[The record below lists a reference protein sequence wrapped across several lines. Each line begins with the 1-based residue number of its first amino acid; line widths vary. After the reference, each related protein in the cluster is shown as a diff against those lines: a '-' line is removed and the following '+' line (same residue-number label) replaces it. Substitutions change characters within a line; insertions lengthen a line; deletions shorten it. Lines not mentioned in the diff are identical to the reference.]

1 MSLSATSPS
10 TFTARRGLFV
20 FTHDLRVCDNRALSA
35 LASQVDALDAL
46 YVLESSSVNYRSA
59 SRGALPTLYLDAT
72 LKQLDAALRPFGQR
86 LVLEQGAWTET
97 IVAYCLRHGVTHV
110 GVSEAFGLDELKRQA
125 TLVKALQELNIA
137 LTTVDQHSLFE
148 KHHWPV
154 VPHPHQLS
162 FSQFRRFIER
172 ANLNVK
178 GVYTPTHLPAPMSE
192 STANHSERSA
202 AGTQSHSS
210 SVWLAKA
217 GCIEGKKHLADYFCS
232 DLPQVY
238 KQTRNAIDD
247 WDSSTKLSPWL
258 ALGSLSVRQ
267 VLRELKHHE
276 QCFGKNDS
284 TQWIQVELLWR
295 EYFHWQMHHAG
306 PEYFSASGVNRQPRA
321 SRQSTAD
328 FKQWSLGKTPY
339 PIVNAIIRQLNQT
352 GYISNRARQ
361 IAASCWVN
369 EYQGDW
375 RWGAA
380 HYQQQLL
387 DYDVAINWGNWQYI
401 AGVGFDKKGGRHFNL
416 GKQTQLFDPQGHYI
430 QRWAPTSHQDFE
442 QMGQTT
448 TVPKRSVQPHSVE
461 SDSPQL
467 GLPSSF
473 G

>member
-1 MSLSATSPS
+1 MPLSATSPS
-10 TFTARRGLFV
+10 TITARRGLFV

-35 LASQVDALDAL
+35 LASQVDVLDAV
-46 YVLESSSVNYRSA
+46 YVLEPSTVNFRSA
-59 SRGALPTLYLDAT
+59 SRGALPALYLDAT
-72 LKQLDAALRPFGQR
+72 LKQLDAALQPFGQR
-86 LVLEQGAWTET
+86 LVVEQGAWTET
-97 IVAYCLRHGVTHV
+97 IIALCLRHRVTHV
-110 GVSEAFGLDELKRQA
+110 GVSAAFGFDESVRQA
-125 TLVKALQELNIA
+125 ALARALQELNIA
-137 LTTVDQHSLFE
+137 LITVDQHSLFD
-148 KHHWPV
+148 KGHWPV
-154 VPHPHQLS
+154 VSHPHQFS

-172 ANLNVK
+172 ASLSVG
-178 GVYTPTHLPAPMSE
+178 GVYTPTHLPAPMAN
-192 STANHSERSA
+192 STFTNSERSA
-202 AGTQSHSS
+202 AGTQSHSA
-210 SVWLAKA
+210 SVWVAKA
-217 GCIEGKKHLADYFCS
+217 GCIEGKKHLVGYFGS

-267 VLRELKHHE
+267 VLRELKQHE
-276 QCFGKNDS
+276 HRFGKNDS

-306 PEYFSASGVNRQPRA
+306 PEYFSVSGVNRQPSE

-328 FKQWSLGKTPY
+328 FKNWSLGKTPY
-339 PIVNAIIRQLNQT
+339 PIVNAIIKQLNQT

-430 QRWAPTSHQDFE
+430 QRWAPTSYQDIE
-442 QMGQTT
+442 QKGHASI
-448 TVPKRSVQPHSVE
+448 VPKRSGESNRVE

-467 GLPSSF
+467 GLPLSF